1 MVCFID
7 SSPCILRPP
16 VKRDKCGLKL
26 KVVLKS
32 RDIYIENVR
41 VVSVIRPVLKQREL
55 LNGGV
60 LNRRDHCTYVYI
72 LVVMT
77 PTERCVVRNVVF
89 ALQG

>member
-1 MVCFID
+1 MEY

-16 VKRDKCGLKL
+16 VKPDKCGLKL

-60 LNRRDHCTYVYI
+60 LNRRDHCNKEVT
-72 LVVMT
+72 LM
-77 PTERCVVRNVVF
+77 EM
-89 ALQG
+89 